1 MYKVVLVDD
10 EEIVREGIR
19 DKIPWGD
26 LGFELIGTAENGQE
40 AFDMIQSN
48 QVDLLITDI
57 CMPIMD
63 GLALTENV
71 KNISPSIKIIIL
83 SGYDQFDYAQNAIKL
98 GVQDYI
104 LKPITSKEMKALLSK
119 VRKTLDEEISGKAYL
134 ENLRKQVQESLPLL
148 KERFLNQLISFPI
161 SDEEFVRN
169 CSYLSMKLSQPP
181 CMVLIIDLDSMD
193 QGFDEIQL
201 LQFAILNLSVEWF
214 RGREEHIVFSNRQGQ
229 TVILLSGNNPQ
240 LIQEQ
245 AFSISKEIQEVIQ
258 DKLKTLVS
266 IGIGSNV
273 TEVKD
278 IHVSYQKAFAALE
291 YRFLL
296 GKNQIINIADMEKEQ
311 CAFSQPLDLEKKLLT
326 NIKVGSIAITHELI
340 DSIFTHLEKT
350 GLNRCKLYIME
361 LLVMINKTFYE
372 LGLEHQPFWGESLG
386 SMTEFHQYKTMNE
399 IKNWLKV
406 VCEDANLLITERR
419 TSSAKLQ
426 VEQAKQYIQEYYAD
440 SSISLSSICKYL
452 YVSVSYFSLI
462 FKKETGETFVE
473 FLTKFRLEKAKQL
486 LRGTDYKTYEI
497 AEMAGYSDPHYFSA
511 VFKKQVGVSPK
522 EYRSSLQSTMAVTE
536 V

>member
-40 AFDMIQSN
+40 AFHMIQSN

-83 SGYDQFDYAQNAIKL
+83 SGYDQFEYAQNAIKL

-104 LKPITSKEMKALLSK
+104 LKPITSKEMKALLFEVK
-119 VRKTLDEEISGKAYL
+119 KALDEEMSGKAYL
-134 ENLRKQVQESLPLL
+134 EALRRQVQESLPLM
-148 KERFLNQLISFPI
+148 KERFLNQLISFPV

-169 CSYLSMKLSQPP
+169 CGYLSIPLSQPP
-181 CMVLIIDLDSMD
+181 CMVLLIDLDSMD
-193 QGFDEIQL
+193 HGFEETQL
-201 LQFAILNLSVEWF
+201 LQFAVLNLSVEWL
-214 RGREEHIVFSNRQGQ
+214 RGREELIVFSNQQGQ
-229 TVILLSGNNPQ
+229 TVILLSCVNPQ
-240 LIQEQ
+240 LVQEQ

-258 DKLKTLVS
+258 EKLKTQVS
-266 IGIGSNV
+266 IGISNLAFQ
-273 TEVKD
+273 VKD
-278 IHVSYQKAFAALE
+278 IHVSYQEALAALE

-296 GKNQIINIADMEKEQ
+296 GKNQIIHIADMEKKQ
-311 CAFSQPLDLEKKLLT
+311 CLFSQPLDLEKKLLT
-326 NIKVGSIAITHELI
+326 NIKVGSIEETHQLI
-340 DSIFTHLEKT
+340 DSIFAYLEKS
-350 GLNRCKLYIME
+350 GLNRCQLYIME

-372 LGLEHQPFWGESLG
+372 LGLELQPLWGESFD

-399 IKNWLKV
+399 IKDWLKN
-406 VCEDANLLITERR
+406 VCKDANLLISEKR
-419 TSSAKLQ
+419 TSSAKQQ
-426 VEQAKQYIQEYYAD
+426 VEQAKQYILEHYAD
-440 SSISLSSICKYL
+440 SNISLSSICKYL

-486 LRGTDYKTYEI
+486 LKVTDYKTYEI
-497 AEMAGYSDPHYFSA
+497 AEMAGYSDPQYFSA

-522 EYRSSLQSTMAVTE
+522 EYRSSLQGTKVVRE
-536 V
+536 G